1 MGQCV
6 SSQPATKAPASHHLG
21 TPSTHQLLG
30 EQKSCVVVTLQGPGG
45 KAQDVLLVFLDLSH
59 GPVLPLQALL
69 LPLSYLLQVRGGG
82 VRRKVGLR
90 IPPHSRM
97 TTAASRGCVPV
108 PGPYPQVYL
117 GIIDQHSASLVQFL
131 HDLQNGHLNIHLYTL
146 LHVGHLANPSGE
158 GGPHQV
164 CSGRCSPGDTPMALE
179 STYEL
184 RTSLVFFCSVACLS
198 PRRFTSEAK
207 SLRWFLTASS
217 KNWYLRAD
225 RDRSG
230 H

>member
-1 MGQCV
+1 MLLSLSRAQEAKRKMCSWCFWILVMVQCCRSRRSCCPSVTFCRYEEEV
-6 SSQPATKAPASHHLG
+6 S
-21 TPSTHQLLG
+21 
-30 EQKSCVVVTLQGPGG
+30 GG
-45 KAQDVLLVFLDLSH
+45 KW
-59 GPVLPLQALL
+59 G
-69 LPLSYLLQVRGGG
+69 
-82 VRRKVGLR
+82 R